1 MLAAPAGHG
10 PLQDP
15 SLSAGLFS
23 WCILFQSLLSCA
35 TKKKMSFYDEN
46 SVCFFLFIFSNAILW
61 HAKSQCILFCSTL
74 TDYRRVIYW
83 LDISLLSVKEK
94 LLLARDLF
102 YFFYYFLKKTFS
114 FVFICCHSESA
125 SIFGVLG

>member
-10 PLQDP
+10 PLQDL

-23 WCILFQSLLSCA
+23 WRNLFQSLLSCA
-35 TKKKMSFYDEN
+35 TKKSLFMMKTEF
-46 SVCFFLFIFSNAILW
+46 VFFLFIFSNAILW
-61 HAKSQCILFCSTL
+61 HAKSQCMLFCSTL

-94 LLLARDLF
+94 LLLVRDLF
-102 YFFYYFLKKTFS
+102 ICL
-114 FVFICCHSESA
+114 FI
-125 SIFGVLG
+125 